1 MTDTTIQDI
10 DFSQQHVVVPQDVMI
25 RNVANESVNL
35 QSTQYFGLDD
45 IGTDM
50 WDALTTSAT
59 IQAAFETLL
68 AEYDFEPEHLET
80 DLRDLIVTPS
90 SHLAIASSARRSR
103 CCFVSLNRALFV
115 CIVAPLACR
124 SCQ

>member
-1 MTDTTIQDI
+1 MIDTNIQDI
-10 DFSQQHVVVPQDVMI
+10 DFSQQRVIVPQDVMI
-25 RNVANESVNL
+25 RKVADESVILNL

-68 AEYDFEPEHLET
+68 DEYDVEPDQLET
-80 DLRDLIVTPS
+80 DLRDLISKLVEQGLLELQDS
-90 SHLAIASSARRSR
+90 
-103 CCFVSLNRALFV
+103 
-115 CIVAPLACR
+115 
-124 SCQ
+124 